1 MIRDVRIAVYG
12 DMNLNVIDGSSI
24 WLQSVVT
31 ALSRQPRNAV
41 TVVLRAGEQRDLLTA
56 PLRRLPGVTVVS
68 PVDEGRVPGPEMSRN
83 QALDELER
91 LDAQQRFDLF
101 ILRGFALSRG
111 AAARKSRVLAGR
123 MCPYL
128 TDIPQR
134 PEELTP
140 EVVDQLKAIA
150 AASRYLL
157 CQTEALRTH
166 LESWIPGIAGKAI
179 LLEPMIPD
187 QLPARCPAPAP
198 LADGEP
204 LRLIYVGKYAPLWNT
219 LEMTQATAEL
229 RAAGMAVELHMI
241 GDKIHRPRDDAG
253 WYERMERA
261 LTGTPGVHW
270 HHARSREETLAML
283 ADHHVA
289 LGWRAPGL
297 DDSMELSTKLLEYG
311 AVGIPALVNRTPMHE
326 ELLGADYPL
335 FAGSRAEFDRV
346 VAAARDPAVRR
357 LAVERC
363 AAASR
368 GFASSAVGARLQAYI
383 DRAVP
388 RRDLRASGR
397 PPLRVLVPCHDF
409 KFFGRIQEHLAGIR
423 GVELRLDAWR
433 QIDQHDTARSQE
445 LLDWA
450 DVILCEWCA
459 NNAVWYSRHLKP
471 GKKLLVRLHRFEL
484 FGQYVQDLDLSKV
497 DRIAFV
503 GDYYRDEAITRLGWP
518 RDKLTVIPNW
528 VDTRML
534 DRPKHQG
541 ACFNLGFIG
550 FVPRLKRLDRALTVL
565 ERLRAVD
572 ERFQLHVKGKPAWEH
587 WWIWHKPEEESY
599 YRELFQRIN
608 TSPLLQGAVHFD
620 GFGADVAA
628 WLRKIGFVLST
639 SDLESF
645 HLAAAEG
652 MASRAVAL
660 MLPWGGVEAIYPG
673 EWILPDEDRMA
684 ATILDLVDAGAW
696 EPDGERARKHIEA
709 SYTVERVCADWERL
723 VLETAG
729 RQ

>member
-1 MIRDVRIAVYG
+1 MTRDVRIAVYG

-24 WLQSVVT
+24 WLQSVVS

-41 TVVLRAGEQRDLLTA
+41 TVVLRAGEQRDLLTG
-56 PLRRLPGVTVVS
+56 PIRRLPGVTVVN
-68 PVDEGRVPGPEMSRN
+68 PVDEGRVPGPEMTRN

-91 LDAQQRFDLF
+91 LDAEERFDLF
-101 ILRGFALSRG
+101 ILRGFALAHN
-111 AAARKSRVLAGR
+111 AATRKRRVLAGR
-123 MCPYL
+123 MWPYL

-140 EVVDQLKAIA
+140 DAVEHLQAIA

-157 CQTEALRTH
+157 CQTEALRAY
-166 LESWIPGIAGKAI
+166 LESWIPGIADKAI

-187 QLPARCPAPAP
+187 EIPARCPPPAP
-198 LADGEP
+198 LAEGEP
-204 LRLIYVGKYAPLWNT
+204 LRLIYVGKYAPMWNT
-219 LEMTQATAEL
+219 LEMARATAEQ
-229 RAAGMAVELHMI
+229 RAAGVAVELHMV

-253 WYERMERA
+253 WYDRMEQA
-261 LTGTPGVHW
+261 LTGTPGVYW
-270 HHARSREETLAML
+270 HKARAREETLAML

-289 LGWRAPGL
+289 LGWRALEL
-297 DDSMELSTKLLEYG
+297 DDSLELSTKLLEYG
-311 AVGIPALVNRTPMHE
+311 AVGIPALVNRNPMHE

-335 FAGSRAEFDRV
+335 FAGTPAEFNRV

-357 LAVERC
+357 LAADRC
-363 AAASR
+363 TAASR
-368 GFASSAVGARLQAYI
+368 AFSSSAVGARFQAYI

-388 RRDLRASGR
+388 RRDLRRTGR
-397 PPLRVLVPCHDF
+397 PLRLLVPCHDF
-409 KFFGRIQEHLAGIR
+409 KFFSRIQDHLAGIR
-423 GVELRLDAWR
+423 GVELRLDAWP
-433 QIDQHDTARSQE
+433 QIDQHDPVHSQE
-445 LLDWA
+445 LVDWA

-459 NNAVWYSRHLKP
+459 NNAVWYSRHKKP
-471 GKKLLVRLHRFEL
+471 GKKLLIRLHRFEL
-484 FGQYVQDLDLSKV
+484 FGQYVKKLDLGNV

-518 RDKLTVIPNW
+518 RDKLAVIPNW

-534 DRPKHQG
+534 DRPKLHG

-550 FVPRLKRLDRALTVL
+550 YVPKLKRLDRALTVV

-572 ERFQLHVKGKPAWEH
+572 ERFQLHVKGKPPWEH
-587 WWIWHKPEEESY
+587 WWIWQKPEEESY
-599 YRELFQRIN
+599 YRALFHRIN

-660 MLPWGGVEAIYPG
+660 MLPWGGADAIYPG
-673 EWILPDEDRMA
+673 EWILPDEDGMA
-684 ATILDLVDAGAW
+684 TKVLDLVDSGAW
-696 EPDGERARKHIEA
+696 ESDGERARRHIEA
-709 SYTVERVCADWERL
+709 SYTVERVCTDWEHL
-723 VLETAG
+723 VLQAAG
-729 RQ
+729 RL